1 MINSIPILE
10 NGIKTCII
18 SYKEKKY
25 QFCVTQWIGLI
36 QLGLKERLLTFFSNA
51 LVGFPL
57 SFFDFLD
64 YHQKCVLYSSMLYVW
79 EAYFGLMSLPIKPRH
94 KHRQTEQSKYWI
106 RSGQPRSHIVF
117 PNPGPPPLKL
127 LLFTFVSSS
136 DYSLIPLFPHPTLFY
151 KYQEQVFQ
159 GFVVF
164 ASAARKQHDDDSSSF
179 SCQMWAGL
187 TSVSPRWC

>member
-1 MINSIPILE
+1 MNWSDSTRVERKTVNILFKCIGGISSQFFWFPWLSSEMRIIFIHAICMGSI
-10 NGIKTCII
+10 
-18 SYKEKKY
+18 
-25 QFCVTQWIGLI
+25 
-36 QLGLKERLLTFFSNA
+36 
-51 LVGFPL
+51 
-57 SFFDFLD
+57 
-64 YHQKCVLYSSMLYVW
+64 
-79 EAYFGLMSLPIKPRH
+79 FGLMSLPIKPRH

-179 SCQMWAGL
+179 SCQVWAGL